1 MTACFG
7 TGASDRDDTQ
17 PQSLGDIGEH
27 ALDFVAPTWDQTVPI
42 VSNIAKGQMVQ
53 VPGTPPE
60 QDSYL
65 ARAMTAYDSQ
75 DFPAALYFSSRS
87 LTQQFDYTAWKY
99 FLLSNCKIGNF
110 AALEPIVDMLNEAAD
125 LDLAI
130 VKFDTFLFFRR
141 LDEMGDLVRAHF
153 RRCGFDDTARYFHR
167 ALGSLSASDCPVFH
181 AWLQDLPP
189 PSYATP
195 FWRLVAPAPAPV
207 QPAAT
212 DSVTERSIYIDV
224 TGTIDHICANLPMT
238 GIQRVCVSLL
248 HALRHV
254 NDVGKDIRL
263 VYAPRYTVDP
273 VCLSIDEFCG
283 ALVSTD
289 DDTSTSRKLQKLA
302 AFTIGVQELG
312 VDYGWTTLT
321 DFSPSEG
328 DVIFFPDV
336 FWGPHYTRTKSA
348 LTTKGLRTAFLVHDL
363 IVLKDSEEN
372 ANRSQNLAF
381 ANAASAVI
389 RGADRIFVQSNAT
402 RVDVLTLA
410 ADQNRE
416 IRVSTIPF
424 GEENF
429 DVQFQTKPTGIP
441 NSLTE
446 RRYVLSVGT
455 LSRRKGFV
463 QLARAFHRTLGALPS
478 DVSLVFCGRWS
489 KDLPEYKEI
498 AALIAQ
504 AADRIILIDSPSD
517 AQLIGLYRSASLF
530 ALISKDEGWGMPVS
544 EALTQGT
551 PLLLSNAGSLPEVAG
566 EAALYVDPDDE
577 AQISR
582 AITEFFGD
590 TTIGERLRQ
599 AQNALARRSW
609 GDAARK
615 LIREL
620 YEI

>member
-1 MTACFG
+1 
-7 TGASDRDDTQ
+7 
-17 PQSLGDIGEH
+17 
-27 ALDFVAPTWDQTVPI
+27 
-42 VSNIAKGQMVQ
+42 MVQ
-53 VPGTPPE
+53 FPGKSPE
-60 QDSYL
+60 SENYL
-65 ARAMTAYDSQ
+65 ALARTAYDSQ
-75 DFPAALYFSSRS
+75 DFPAAVYFASRS
-87 LTQQFDYTAWKY
+87 LAQHFDYTSWKY

-110 AALEPIVDMLNEAAD
+110 AALEPIVDMLDEAAD
-125 LDLAI
+125 VDLAI

-141 LDEMGDLVRAHF
+141 LDALGDLVRAHF
-153 RRCGFDDTARYFHR
+153 CRRGFDDTARYFHG
-167 ALGSLSASDCPVFH
+167 ALVNFSASDCQVFH
-181 AWLQDLPP
+181 AWLQDLPAP
-189 PSYATP
+189 AGATP
-195 FWRLVAPAPAPV
+195 FWRLVAPAPGPAPV
-207 QPAAT
+207 LPIAT
-212 DSVTERSIYIDV
+212 DRDTERSIYIDV

-248 HALRHV
+248 HALRNV

-289 DDTSTSRKLQKLA
+289 EDTSTSHKLQKLA

-348 LTTKGLRTAFLVHDL
+348 LTMKGLRTAFLVHDL

-389 RGADRIFVQSNAT
+389 RGADHIFVQSNAT

-429 DVQFQTKPTGIP
+429 GINFKTKPAGIP

-446 RRYVLSVGT
+446 RRYMLSVGT

-463 QLARAFHRTLGALPS
+463 QLARAFYRTLGALPS

-498 AALIAQ
+498 AALIVQ
-504 AADRIILIDSPSD
+504 APDRIILIDSPSD

-544 EALTQGT
+544 EAMTQGT

-582 AITEFFGD
+582 AITEFFCD

-599 AQNALARRSW
+599 AQNASARRSW
-609 GDAARK
+609 DDAARK